1 MTETPDAIAKKEV
14 RLLGILSSDILELE
28 PDFKC
33 TDDLFEAGLDSM
45 SIMRLLIH
53 VETAFGC
60 RIPVS
65 QVNRDNFST
74 VQKIAALIPAE

>member
-1 MTETPDAIAKKEV
+1 
-14 RLLGILSSDILELE
+14 
-28 PDFKC
+28 
-33 TDDLFEAGLDSM
+33 M

-65 QVNRDNFST
+65 QVNRENFST
-74 VQKIAALIPAE
+74 VKKIAALIPAE

>member
-1 MTETPDAIAKKEV
+1 MAETRDAIAKKEA

-53 VETAFGC
+53 VETSFGC

-65 QVNRDNFST
+65 QVNRENFST

>member
-1 MTETPDAIAKKEV
+1 MAETPDAIAKKEA

-65 QVNRDNFST
+65 QVNRENFSS

>member
-1 MTETPDAIAKKEV
+1 MAEIPDAIAKKEAK
-14 RLLGILSSDILELE
+14 LLSILCDDILELG
-28 PDFKC
+28 PDFQC

-60 RIPVS
+60 RLPVS
-65 QVNRDNFST
+65 QVNRENFST

>member
-1 MTETPDAIAKKEV
+1 MAETPDAIAKKEAK
-14 RLLGILSSDILELE
+14 LLGILASDILELG

-45 SIMRLLIH
+45 AIMRLLIH

-60 RIPVS
+60 RLPVS
-65 QVNRDNFST
+65 QVNRENFST

>member
-1 MTETPDAIAKKEV
+1 MAETPDAIAKKEA

-65 QVNRDNFST
+65 QVNRENFST
-74 VQKIAALIPAE
+74 VQKIAALIPVE

>member
-1 MTETPDAIAKKEV
+1 MAETPDTIAKKEV

-65 QVNRDNFST
+65 QVNRENFST
-74 VQKIAALIPAE
+74 VQKIASLIPAE

>member
-1 MTETPDAIAKKEV
+1 MAETPDAIAKKEV

-65 QVNRDNFST
+65 QVNRENFST
-74 VQKIAALIPAE
+74 VQQIASLIPAE

>member
-1 MTETPDAIAKKEV
+1 MAETPDAIARKETK
-14 RLLGILSSDILELE
+14 LLSILSSDILELE

-45 SIMRLLIH
+45 AIMRLLIH
-53 VETAFGC
+53 VESAFGC
-60 RIPVS
+60 RLPVS
-65 QVNRDNFST
+65 QVNRENFST

>member
-1 MTETPDAIAKKEV
+1 MAETPDAIAKKEA

>member
-1 MTETPDAIAKKEV
+1 MAETPDAIAKKEV
-14 RLLGILSSDILELE
+14 RLLGILSTDILELE

-65 QVNRDNFST
+65 QVNQENFST
-74 VQKIAALIPAE
+74 VQKIDALIPAE